1 MKKIIKKKRKCFPE
15 NFKIDKWEN
24 LEIELKK
31 LEGKKINSANSLEEF
46 IKENTE
52 FGNILSETMAK
63 KYIAMTCNA
72 NNPKY
77 SEEFNKFYAEIVSK
91 VEPYSFRLKNKIT
104 GNRYFDEIDSEKYS
118 HLKKLLKNEIEL
130 FREENIPLFIKEQE
144 LSNKYGEYFSELT
157 VEFEG
162 KKQTLTQMAKY
173 NKNPNREL
181 REKAWR
187 LVFRRLEESKDNF
200 EKLFDKLKGIRIE
213 IAKNAGF
220 DNYRDYMHKAKGRF
234 SYTVEDIF
242 EFHNSVKETVLPI
255 LEKIHKD
262 RSKKLKLEKLR
273 PWDMLVD
280 LDGKILKPFETSE
293 ELINK
298 SINVLNKI
306 DEDFGEKLELMKNSK
321 LLDLENREGKAPGGY
336 NYPLNETG
344 AAFIFMNSIGL
355 HSDVTTLLHESGH
368 AMHSFATANIEIG
381 EYAETP
387 SEIAELASMSMELI
401 TLDYLNEYY
410 QDAEDVKKAKKE
422 QLERTLDILPWV
434 MIVDKFQQ
442 WIYTNPVHTVDER
455 DQYFDSLMEEFS
467 AGTDW
472 KGLENYR
479 KIAWLKQLHIFEVP
493 FYYIEYS
500 ISQLGAIAIYKN
512 YKENKEK
519 TIKEYKEFLK
529 LGYSKDMKTVYE
541 TAGIKFDFSKQYIKE
556 LVEFIKKEL
565 DELQ

>member
-1 MKKIIKKKRKCFPE
+1 MKKIIKKKRKYFSE
-15 NFKIDKWEN
+15 DFKIDQWKS

-31 LEGKKINSANSLEEF
+31 IEDKEIKNVKLLEE
-46 IKENTE
+46 IIRKNTE
-52 FGNILSETMAK
+52 IGNIISETMAK

-77 SEEFNKFYAEIVSK
+77 AEDFNKFYAEIISK
-91 VEPYSFRLKNKIT
+91 VELYSFKIKKKIIENK
-104 GNRYFDEIDSEKYS
+104 YFNELDLEKYS
-118 HLKKLLKNEIEL
+118 HLKKILKNEIEL
-130 FREENIPLFIKEQE
+130 FREENIPLFVKEQE
-144 LSNKYGEYFSELT
+144 LSNKYGEYFSKLT

-187 LVFRRLEESKDNF
+187 LVFEKLEESKNEF
-200 EKLFDKLKGIRIE
+200 EELFDELKKIRIL

-220 DNYRDYMHKAKGRF
+220 DNYRDYIHKAKGRF

-255 LEKIHKD
+255 LKDIHEN
-262 RSKKLKLEKLR
+262 RAKKLKLEKLR
-273 PWDMLVD
+273 PWDMLID

-298 SINVLNKI
+298 SINVLNQV
-306 DEDFGEKLELMKNSK
+306 DEDFGEKLKLMQNTK

-336 NYPLNETG
+336 NYPLSETG

-381 EYAETP
+381 EYAEMP

-410 QDAEDVKKAKKE
+410 KDIEDVKKAKKE

-442 WIYTNPVHTVDER
+442 WIYTNPNHISDER
-455 DQYFDSLMEEFS
+455 DAYFNSLMEEFGT
-467 AGTDW
+467 GTDW
-472 KGLENYR
+472 NDLEKYR

-519 TIKEYKEFLK
+519 TIENYKEFLK

-541 TAGIKFDFSKQYIKE
+541 TAGIKFDFSKQYIEE
-556 LVEFIKKEL
+556 LVEFIKGEL
-565 DELQ
+565 DKLQ